1 MDSQDPS
8 SMRELVSDIFP
19 EKKPSG
25 VNLSAIE
32 GVASLGEIEEHDS
45 ENEFSSFPK
54 NQTKNKS

>member
-1 MDSQDPS
+1 
-8 SMRELVSDIFP
+8 MRELVSDIFP